1 VVNNNRYVFTGN
13 GREFEG
19 MGRFFGSVIRT
30 DQASRNF
37 SGYGNWNRWFEKKK
51 ESLENLPKVLKDAIK
66 VGDVKK
72 VAQGGLQ
79 SLKRSTDDAQKVA
92 KGRAREL
99 SNGIKNSAAFK
110 KLESNVDLGNKV
122 KQVTDNT
129 SRNLKFLTRQGL
141 PGSKKVK
148 EGVHLVK
155 ERVVSQF
162 EKVKPEEV
170 IRTVKKQGEQVAHA
184 TKGSMKKLEV
194 ASKKE
199 ATALAKKIER
209 EARAIR
215 GRAGETVGSAAN
227 RASQSVEKGV
237 EKIKSSSSHAV
248 ENLTAKTA
256 GNLNKAHQA
265 GSGLLYSFRHSFR
278 KRVLS
283 WDLGAYVRKFRNYML
298 ALVSIVS
305 FSYGVG
311 KAAPLALGN
320 YLGGGTRRKE
330 ND

>member
-1 VVNNNRYVFTGN
+1 MRAVRPLARRYVVNNNRYVFTGN

-194 ASKKE
+194 ASKKGGYRVG
-199 ATALAKKIER
+199 KK
-209 EARAIR
+209 
-215 GRAGETVGSAAN
+215 
-227 RASQSVEKGV
+227 
-237 EKIKSSSSHAV
+237 KSSAKPEQYEVVLVKLLVVRRIVRPSLLKKVLKRSSPVVAMPW
-248 ENLTAKTA
+248 KT
-256 GNLNKAHQA
+256 
-265 GSGLLYSFRHSFR
+265 
-278 KRVLS
+278 
-283 WDLGAYVRKFRNYML
+283 
-298 ALVSIVS
+298 
-305 FSYGVG
+305 
-311 KAAPLALGN
+311 
-320 YLGGGTRRKE
+320 
-330 ND
+330 